1 MNNLNTSLLA
11 KCSIREA
18 ILADVTILAHF
29 RRSMWADMAV
39 YENTPL
45 PPQRLYETETAFA
58 TDLPMVLGE
67 SELAWVLE
75 LEKTSSPVA

>member
-1 MNNLNTSLLA
+1 
-11 KCSIREA
+11 
-18 ILADVTILAHF
+18 
-29 RRSMWADMAV
+29 MWADMAV